1 MKIPVSQAAADDLAR
16 LHDFLADKN
25 AVAAGRAIAA
35 LISAV
40 QSLETFPERGRP
52 SGTPNVREL
61 IVPFGRSGYV
71 LRYAYRRQTDE
82 VIVLRLR
89 HAREAR
95 DPDQTLK

>member
-1 MKIPVSQAAADDLAR
+1 MKIAVSQAAADDLAR

-61 IVPFGRSGYV
+61 IVPFGRSGYCCATPIGDK
-71 LRYAYRRQTDE
+71 LTRSSFFASGMRG
-82 VIVLRLR
+82 RLVTR
-89 HAREAR
+89 
-95 DPDQTLK
+95 TKL